1 MMKARDTFLFPPLE
15 KGRVVGTQVA
25 FTRLGQHRLPNS
37 GKPEFGADRVGI
49 AYAMTPTRLAAAPL
63 ADLPLSGGG
72 KENG

>member
-15 KGRVVGTQVA
+15 KGWVVG
-25 FTRLGQHRLPNS
+25 
-37 GKPEFGADRVGI
+37 GADRVGI